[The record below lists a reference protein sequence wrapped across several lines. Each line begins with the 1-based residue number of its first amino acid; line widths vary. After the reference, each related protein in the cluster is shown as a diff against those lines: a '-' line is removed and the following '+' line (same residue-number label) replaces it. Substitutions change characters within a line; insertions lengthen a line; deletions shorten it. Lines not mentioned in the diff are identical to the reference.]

1 MFFRRSTLG
10 KAVVSF
16 KPLTSS
22 KELPSMLFDGQEKHW
37 EPQVLS
43 SEPFLFRP
51 PPRHSASLNRVTRKN
66 QLTSTL
72 VIYIPYI
79 TLHRSLALV
88 DILMTFWWMII
99 IDQPLGKWFYIQVFI
114 ILFASTLYYYFLF
127 ISTNKNIQMWF
138 FGFLHNCWFWFTV

>member
-1 MFFRRSTLG
+1 MFFRWSTLG

-51 PPRHSASLNRVTRKN
+51 PPRHSASLNRVTQKN

-72 VIYIPYI
+72 VIYIPFI
-79 TLHRSLALV
+79 TLHRVKSGTCWYFD
-88 DILMTFWWMII
+88 DILVNDHYWPASRKVVLHSGICHFVCFNSLLLLPIYINKQKYPDVVFWV
-99 IDQPLGKWFYIQVFI
+99 L
-114 ILFASTLYYYFLF
+114 T
-127 ISTNKNIQMWF
+127 
-138 FGFLHNCWFWFTV
+138 